1 MTTATATAPYP
12 APDIAAAI
20 AHALAAAIA
29 RPDPGF
35 DAGCSPQKYAGIP
48 TSTRIGTLRMTC
60 APACAFARNSPSGFM
75 NCSGPRAL
83 RRMIVSSA
91 GIIPAQQH
99 AR

>member
-1 MTTATATAPYP
+1 MTTASANATESYP
-12 APDIAAAI
+12 TPDVP
-20 AHALAAAIA
+20 AAIA
-29 RPDPGF
+29 RPDPEF

-60 APACAFARNSPSGFM
+60 APACAFARNSPSGFT
-75 NCSGPRAL
+75 NCSGPKAL

-91 GIIPAQQH
+91 GIMPAPQH